1 MQAQARDILSNPEAA
16 AQSLWT
22 IQHSYA
28 TSELFKNVTTVRA
41 EQLAQMYG
49 KQWQHSWGILASS
62 GDLVELDVYVWLQ
75 CGLHHSHIRFEMQM
89 MHTID
94 ACMYTIQIHTIS
106 QYIFHPIQATS
117 APGTLIIAAHAIFK
131 ASDGI
136 KKGNVSLQSL
146 LLYRQSPALSHA
158 AEINPSS

>member
-1 MQAQARDILSNPEAA
+1 MIGPFYNFQEPLGKMQAQARDILSNPEAA

-62 GDLVELDVYVWLQ
+62 GDLVELDL
-75 CGLHHSHIRFEMQM
+75 
-89 MHTID
+89 
-94 ACMYTIQIHTIS
+94 MYMSDFNVGCITPIS
-106 QYIFHPIQATS
+106 DS
-117 APGTLIIAAHAIFK
+117 K
-131 ASDGI
+131 C
-136 KKGNVSLQSL
+136 K
-146 LLYRQSPALSHA
+146 
-158 AEINPSS
+158 